1 MIDIGKGVSVGTAEG
16 ITVIVGA
23 GSVFF
28 PVVPHPTAKIDNIII
43 E

>member
-1 MIDIGKGVSVGTAEG
+1 MIDTAIGFSVGAALGT
-16 ITVIVGA
+16 TVIVGA
-23 GSVFF
+23 GSVFS